1 MIEKIYASILILGV
15 ALFAQEALREA
26 VDNGDYATVR
36 QMVKKNEIEEIYCG
50 KMPPDSALQVYGKLF
65 NSMPEA
71 SFASCPLQFSISY
84 GTKVCADKKQLSVC
98 MDAIHYLQM
107 ETLQGSLSAVRFFD
121 EVVEVALKNKS
132 YQQPIKN
139 LVDTILWVKCPK
151 KDIESCIAGCEAY
164 ADSTGDT
171 LQLEKCREV
180 PEKGVAK
187 KVTVTSPS
195 PLNNNIQKWALEGFW
210 GSPASLASAW
220 LKTLLHLQ
228 KKNVI
233 PDLLV
238 PNKDFI
244 TRWVQAHHEQ
254 GNPLPGKELFRFCEA
269 WDGAVDSILIALES
283 KVRCPVFVE
292 VKDARDNQ
300 TYKATDIG
308 GSFWIVQNMNY
319 KTENESTCYD
329 EEEEYCSV
337 YGRLYTWDAAQLA
350 CPEGYRL
357 STDADWKRLEKMA
370 GGAAEKL
377 RSNGSDDYA
386 FSVLFGGYANKN
398 GISTLLTEG
407 AYFWTEVQKN
417 GRAMARSLFTKEEN
431 VERFSSDTKIY
442 MSVRCV
448 KNN

>member
-1 MIEKIYASILILGV
+1 MIQKIYAFVLILG
-15 ALFAQEALREA
+15 AMLFAQDALREA
-26 VDNGDYATVR
+26 VDNGDYSTVR
-36 QMVKKNEIEEIYCG
+36 QMVKKNEVEEIYCG
-50 KMPPDSALQVYGKLF
+50 KMPPDSALQIYGKLF
-65 NSMPEA
+65 NSIPSQ
-71 SFASCPLQFSISY
+71 SFISCPLQFSVSY
-84 GTKVCADKKQLSVC
+84 GAKVCADRKQLSVC

-107 ETLQGSLSAVRFFD
+107 EALQGSLNSVRLFS
-121 EVVEVALKNKS
+121 EVVDVALKNKA

-139 LVDTILWVKCPK
+139 LVDTILWVKCSK
-151 KDIESCIAGCEAY
+151 KEAESCVAGCEAY
-164 ADSTGDT
+164 ADSTDDT
-171 LQLEKCREV
+171 SVLESCREV
-180 PEKGVAK
+180 PVRGVVK

-195 PLNNNIQKWALEGFW
+195 PLNNNIQKWALDGFW
-210 GSPASLASAW
+210 SSPASLAPAW
-220 LKTLLHLQ
+220 LQALFHLQ
-228 KKNVI
+228 KKNII

-244 TRWVQAHHEQ
+244 TRWVQAHQEQ

-269 WDGAVDSILIALES
+269 WDGAVDSILIAVGS
-283 KVRCPVFVE
+283 KVRCPVFIE
-292 VKDARDNQ
+292 VKDARDDHI
-300 TYKATDIG
+300 YKATEIG
-308 GSFWIVQNMNY
+308 GSIWIVQNMNY

-329 EEEEYCSV
+329 DEEEYCSV

-357 STDADWKRLEKMA
+357 STDADWKRLEKLA

-407 AYFWTEVQKN
+407 AYFWTEIQKD
-417 GRAMARSLFTKEEN
+417 GRAMARSLFSTDQN

-442 MSVRCV
+442 MSARCV